1 MLVVATC
8 LKNKV
13 GGLILLMSKRSEQ
26 NTVIQQWLEVP
37 ASEADCS
44 AATSC
49 SYRSKQDEPLF
60 FCIEFL
66 YGRVKELSIHLDTVF

>member
-1 MLVVATC
+1 MFEKQSRGTDLVDVKA
-8 LKNKV
+8 
-13 GGLILLMSKRSEQ
+13 KRT

-49 SYRSKQDEPLF
+49 SYRSKQDVPLC